1 MKKRLEI
8 IYSVI
13 PRVNSFADVGCD
25 HGIISYE
32 MIKNGKCKTLYF
44 SDVSAPSLKKA
55 EKLLS
60 GYENAKGIVCDGL
73 KLIPPCDCVLI
84 AGMGGE
90 NIIEIIS
97 SAPFLPEFF
106 VLQPMKNCDK
116 VRKLLT
122 EKGYRILKDFKFSAL
137 KTFYD
142 LILAQKINGSDKD
155 SYGKDELLYGR
166 DNLISPSEDFLEFLK
181 EEIAVKEHIALSL
194 SGEKQEKFC
203 EKLNEE
209 KALYERLRV
218 KR

>member
-1 MKKRLEI
+1 MKKRFEI

-13 PRVNSFADVGCD
+13 PCVNSFADVGCD
-25 HGIISYE
+25 HGIISLE
-32 MIKNGKCKTLYF
+32 TIKNGKCKTLYY

-60 GYENAKGIVCDGL
+60 GYANAKGIVCDGL

-90 NIIEIIS
+90 NIIDIIS
-97 SAPFLPEFF
+97 SAPFSPEFF

-116 VRKLLT
+116 VRKLLL
-122 EKGYRILKDFKFSAL
+122 EKGYKILKDFKFSAS

-142 LILAQKINGSDKD
+142 LILAQKIKGPDKD
-155 SYGKDELLYGR
+155 SYSEEELFYGR
-166 DNLISPSEDFLEFLK
+166 DNLISPNVDFLEYLK
-181 EEIAVKEHIALSL
+181 QEIAVKEHIALSL
-194 SGEKQEKFC
+194 SGDKQEKFC
-203 EKLNEE
+203 EILRRE
-209 KALYERLRV
+209 KALYERLRI